1 MGNNQHMQ
9 LYINALNTRIGDM
22 NNREDLHTTPIPSIN
37 STLNFDQIEQQP
49 FTYEQRQL
57 KQSLLTEASPA
68 QGTRLSEGAERVFAV
83 R

>member
-9 LYINALNTRIGDM
+9 LYVNALNSRIGDL
-22 NNREDLHTTPIPSIN
+22 NNMEDLHTTPIPSIN
-37 STLNFDQIEQQP
+37 STLNFDQIEQQD

-57 KQSLLTEASPA
+57 KQSLLTEAPNT
-68 QGTRLSEGAERVFAV
+68 QGNRLSEGAERVFAV